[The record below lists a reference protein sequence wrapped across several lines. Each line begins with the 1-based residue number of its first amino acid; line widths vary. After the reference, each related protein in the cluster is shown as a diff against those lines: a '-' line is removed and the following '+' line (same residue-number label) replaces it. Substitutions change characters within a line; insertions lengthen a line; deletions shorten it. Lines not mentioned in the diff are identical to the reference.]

1 MKDLELRLFNMA
13 EKIGQSETEKWASEM
28 LTCRQISS
36 EILKFGVNQK
46 QLLNIIKLLAME
58 LEDRDA
64 LIAISAVVK
73 EALEEA
79 HVSNNII
86 TME

>member
-1 MKDLELRLFNMA
+1 MI
-13 EKIGQSETEKWASEM
+13 EKIGQSEAEKWAAEM
-28 LTCRQISS
+28 LACRQIAS
-36 EILKFGVNQK
+36 EILKFGVSQK
-46 QLLNIIKLLAME
+46 QLLNIIKLLAIE

>member
-1 MKDLELRLFNMA
+1 MV
-13 EKIGQSETEKWASEM
+13 EKIGQSDTEKWAQDM
-28 LTCRQISS
+28 LACRQIAA

-46 QLLNIIKLLAME
+46 QILNIIKLLAME

-64 LIAISAVVK
+64 LVAISAVVN
-73 EALEEA
+73 EALQEA
-79 HVSNNII
+79 HVESNII

>member
-1 MKDLELRLFNMA
+1 MID
-13 EKIGQSETEKWASEM
+13 KIGQTETEAWANEM
-28 LTCRQISS
+28 LVSRQIVG

-46 QLLNIIKLLAME
+46 QILNVIKLLAME

-64 LIAISAVVK
+64 LVAISSIVT

-79 HVSNNII
+79 QISSNII
-86 TME
+86 TTE

>member
-1 MKDLELRLFNMA
+1 MA
-13 EKIGQSETEKWASEM
+13 EKIGQTETEVWAKDT
-28 LTCRQISS
+28 LACRQIVN

-46 QLLNIIKLLAME
+46 QILGIIKLLAME
-58 LEDRDA
+58 LEDHEA
-64 LIAISAVVK
+64 MVAISAIVK

-79 HVSNNII
+79 PVSSNLI

>member
-1 MKDLELRLFNMA
+1 MV
-13 EKIGQSETEKWASEM
+13 EKIGQTDTETWAQDV
-28 LTCRQISS
+28 LACRQIVN

-46 QLLNIIKLLAME
+46 QILNIIKLLAME
-58 LEDRDA
+58 LENHEA
-64 LIAISAVVK
+64 MVAVSAVVK

-79 HVSNNII
+79 SVSSSLI